1 MERFS
6 DPINSETPLSGESTD
21 PAFFIQLPKN
31 IASYS
36 MTSQAIL
43 EELRVRHRRLEMHGS
58 SEITPS
64 LLLTVDSIP
73 ELLSKQVQL
82 TEVHKSQAAIAEAFK
97 ELAGLT
103 EHNKEPVVY
112 FYPFLLQMDQKLT
125 MRISMIAPQNRE
137 KTDIVPYRRACF
149 KYSVDLIDLLLKN
162 RASREF
168 VLEEINP
175 GSTLIRTDQKGNSY
189 FFPTK
194 LSYETEL
201 ELMIRKTLESFG
213 YIPMK
218 DFIQDVITRGKETA
232 KLVEIIPGYHLILP
246 NGSHNPEYARH
257 LAVQLDGL
265 RTFSFP
271 YLKRFANENKYVG
284 FLEKLNELE
293 INFPTQ
299 TEGLLKQGNNLFPKL
314 RALLD
319 EFPFDKITTEEG
331 KRVGNNV
338 KESLFILD
346 KLSKRLKEQKKEDSE
361 EAVSSLIKLLGKR
374 IEDNTT
380 NTLTLTKINLNSEI
394 KSLGLKNDKEI
405 TDVISKIITSLS
417 ETYGCLAIKEE
428 TFQILFAL
436 DQKKLSKVEANTLSL
451 SKTDSNYRNELPI
464 LDQIRVILKNR
475 SDENIDKE
483 EIPETELEEENDS
496 NQTSSSEPKFS
507 FSALQEK
514 FHIPIG
520 VFSFLSLASLTTV
533 ISLFLG
539 SLEYI
544 VSGFMFSF
552 LLGLFLGYLY
562 RNDGKKKQI
571 PEKQTSNIYPKEN
584 KSLGIAKV
592 AESFIY
598 PKKFN
603 SIAEKVYDFK
613 RLRNHIDD
621 CVEDIKIQLPVADQK
636 KDTNKIVAEIEH
648 AILQISVVM
657 KIPEAIQLKNRPKEL
672 ILSKADFRTI
682 LFRTQ
687 LAEYYRKEASIYKS
701 DRDQMDYIQF
711 IIRELEFGYN
721 KYLK

>member
-1 MERFS
+1 MEPFS
-6 DPINSETPLSGESTD
+6 NPSDSETPLTGETTD
-21 PAFFIQLPKN
+21 PSFFIQLPKN

-58 SEITPS
+58 AEITPS

-82 TEVHKSQAAIAEAFK
+82 TEAHKSQVAIAEAFK

-112 FYPFLLQMDQKLT
+112 FYPFLLQVDQKLT
-125 MRISMIAPQNRE
+125 MRISMIAPQNKD
-137 KTDIVPYRRACF
+137 KTDIVPFRRACF
-149 KYSVDLIDLLLKN
+149 KYSIDLIDLLFKN
-162 RASREF
+162 RVNREF
-168 VLEEINP
+168 ILEEENP
-175 GSTLIRTDQKGNSY
+175 GASLVRTDQKGNTY

-201 ELMIRKTLESFG
+201 EIMIRKTMETFG

-257 LAVQLDGL
+257 LVVQLDGL
-265 RTFSFP
+265 KNFSFP
-271 YLKRFANENKYVG
+271 YLKRIANENKYIG
-284 FLEKLNELE
+284 FLEKLTQLE
-293 INFPTQ
+293 IVIPNK
-299 TEGLLKQGNNLFPKL
+299 TEELLKIGSNLVPQIT
-314 RALLD
+314 ALLE
-319 EFPFDKITTEEG
+319 EFPFDKITNEEG
-331 KRVGNNV
+331 KRISFSIR
-338 KESLFILD
+338 ESLIILD
-346 KLSKRLKEQKKEDSE
+346 KLSKRLREQKKEDAE
-361 EAVSSLIKLLGKR
+361 EAVITLIKLLGTK

-380 NTLTLTKINLNSEI
+380 NTLTLTKIDLNAEV
-394 KSLGLKNDKEI
+394 KTLGLKTEKEV
-405 TDVISKIITSLS
+405 TDAISKIVSSLS
-417 ETYGCLAIKEE
+417 ETYGCLEMKED
-428 TFQILFAL
+428 TFHVLFAL
-436 DQKKLSKVEANTLSL
+436 DQKKLSKVETNTLTL
-451 SKTDSNYRNELPI
+451 AKTDSNYRNELPI

-483 EIPETELEEENDS
+483 EIPEKEFEEEKDS
-496 NQTSSSEPKFS
+496 NQITPNEPRIS

-514 FHIPIG
+514 FHVPIG
-520 VFSFLSLASLTTV
+520 VFSFLTLASLITV
-533 ISLFLG
+533 ISLIIG

-544 VSGFMFSF
+544 VSGFILSF
-552 LLGLFLGYLY
+552 LVGLTLGYLY
-562 RNDGKKKQI
+562 RSDGKKKQI
-571 PEKQTSNIYPKEN
+571 TEKQSFPTSPKEN
-584 KSLGIAKV
+584 RSQSIAKI
-592 AESFIY
+592 AEGFIY

-613 RLRNHIDD
+613 RLRNHIED
-621 CVEDIKIQLPVADQK
+621 CVEDIKIQLPAIDQK
-636 KDTNKIVAEIEH
+636 KDSNKIVAEIEH
-648 AILQISVVM
+648 AIIQISVVM

>member
-1 MERFS
+1 MEQFL
-6 DPINSETPLSGESTD
+6 DPTDSETPLTGETMD
-21 PAFFIQLPKN
+21 PSFFIPLPKN

-58 SEITPS
+58 AEITPS

-82 TEVHKSQAAIAEAFK
+82 TEVHKSGVAVVEAFK

-112 FYPFLLQMDQKLT
+112 FYPFLLQVDQKLV

-137 KTDIVPYRRACF
+137 KTDVVPFRRACF
-149 KYSVDLIDLLLKN
+149 KYSVDLIDQLLKN
-162 RASREF
+162 RASRELL
-168 VLEEINP
+168 LEEENP
-175 GSTLIRTDQKGNSY
+175 GSGLVRSDQKGNTY

-194 LSYETEL
+194 FSYESEL
-201 ELMIRKTLESFG
+201 ESMIRKTMESFG

-218 DFIQDVITRGKETA
+218 DFVLDVITRGKETA

-246 NGSHNPEYARH
+246 NGPYNPEYARH
-257 LAVQLDGL
+257 LAVQLDAL

-271 YLKRFANENKYVG
+271 YLKRYASENKYTG

-293 INFPTQ
+293 TSLPNR
-299 TEGLLKQGNNLFPKL
+299 TEDLLKTGVSFVPNLTT
-314 RALLD
+314 LLQ
-319 EFPFDKITTEEG
+319 EFPFDKITNDEG
-331 KRVGNNV
+331 KRVGNSV
-338 KESLFILD
+338 RESLLILD
-346 KLSKRLKEQKKEDSE
+346 KLSKRLKDQKKEDAE
-361 EAVSSLIKLLGKR
+361 EAVTSLIKLLGTK

-380 NTLTLTKINLNSEI
+380 NTLTLTKLNLNAEV
-394 KSLGLKNDKEI
+394 KTLGLKNELETSK
-405 TDVISKIITSLS
+405 VISKIVSSLS
-417 ETYGCLAIKEE
+417 EIYGCLEMKEDN
-428 TFQILFAL
+428 FHILFCL
-436 DQKKLSKVEANTLSL
+436 DQKKISKVEANTFTLA
-451 SKTDSNYRNELPI
+451 KTDSNYRNELPI

-475 SDENIDKE
+475 SDQNIDKE
-483 EIPETELEEENDS
+483 EIPEKELEEETSS
-496 NQTSSSEPKFS
+496 NQPLPQEPRIS

-514 FHIPIG
+514 FHVPVG
-520 VFSFLSLASLTTV
+520 VFTFLTLASITTV
-533 ISLFLG
+533 VSLLLG

-544 VSGFMFSF
+544 VSGFFFSF
-552 LLGLFLGYLY
+552 LVGLILGYLY
-562 RNDGKKKQI
+562 RSDGKQK
-571 PEKQTSNIYPKEN
+571 PTVEKQTQSTPKEN
-584 KSLGIAKV
+584 RSLGIAKV
-592 AESFIY
+592 AEGFIY

-613 RLRNHIDD
+613 RLRNHIED
-621 CVEDIKIQLPVADQK
+621 CVDDIKVQLPAVDQK
-636 KDTNKIVAEIEH
+636 KESNKIVAEIEH

-657 KIPEAIQLKNRPKEL
+657 KIPDALQLKNRPKEL

>member
-1 MERFS
+1 MEPFS
-6 DPINSETPLSGESTD
+6 NPSDSETPLTGETTD
-21 PAFFIQLPKN
+21 PSFFIQLPKN

-36 MTSQAIL
+36 ITSQAIL

-58 SEITPS
+58 AEITPS

-82 TEVHKSQAAIAEAFK
+82 TEAQKSQVAIAEAFK

-112 FYPFLLQMDQKLT
+112 FYPFFLQVDQKLT
-125 MRISMIAPQNRE
+125 MRISMIAPQNKE
-137 KTDIVPYRRACF
+137 KTDIVPFRRACF
-149 KYSVDLIDLLLKN
+149 KYSIDLIDLLFKN
-162 RASREF
+162 RVNREF
-168 VLEEINP
+168 ILEEENP
-175 GSTLIRTDQKGNSY
+175 GASLVRTDQKGNTY

-201 ELMIRKTLESFG
+201 EIMIRKTMESFG

-246 NGSHNPEYARH
+246 NGSHNPEYVRH

-265 RTFSFP
+265 KNFSFP
-271 YLKRFANENKYVG
+271 YLKRIANENKYIG
-284 FLEKLNELE
+284 FLEKLTQLE
-293 INFPTQ
+293 IGIPNR
-299 TEGLLKQGNNLFPKL
+299 TEELLKIGSNLVPQIT
-314 RALLD
+314 ALLE
-319 EFPFDKITTEEG
+319 EFPFDKITNDEG
-331 KRVGNNV
+331 KRVSFSIR
-338 KESLFILD
+338 ESLIILD
-346 KLSKRLKEQKKEDSE
+346 KLSKRLREQKKEDAE
-361 EAVSSLIKLLGKR
+361 EAVITLIKHLGTK

-380 NTLTLTKINLNSEI
+380 NTLTLTKIDLKAEV
-394 KSLGLKNDKEI
+394 KPLGLKTEKEI
-405 TDVISKIITSLS
+405 ADAISKIVSSLS
-417 ETYGCLAIKEE
+417 ETYGCLEMKED
-428 TFQILFAL
+428 TFHVLFAL
-436 DQKKLSKVEANTLSL
+436 DQKKLSKVETNTLTL
-451 SKTDSNYRNELPI
+451 AKTDSNYRNELPI
-464 LDQIRVILKNR
+464 LDQIRMILKNR

-483 EIPETELEEENDS
+483 EIPENEFEEEKDT
-496 NQTSSSEPKFS
+496 NQIISSEPRIS

-514 FHIPIG
+514 FHVPIG
-520 VFSFLSLASLTTV
+520 VFSFLTLASLITV
-533 ISLFLG
+533 ISLIIG

-544 VSGFMFSF
+544 VSGFILSF
-552 LLGLFLGYLY
+552 LVGLTLGYLY
-562 RNDGKKKQI
+562 RSDGKKKQI
-571 PEKQTSNIYPKEN
+571 PEKQSFPTSPKEN
-584 KSLGIAKV
+584 RSQSIAKI
-592 AESFIY
+592 AEGFIY

-613 RLRNHIDD
+613 RLRNHIED
-621 CVEDIKIQLPVADQK
+621 CVEDIKNQLPAVDQK
-636 KDTNKIVAEIEH
+636 KDSNKIVAEIEH